1 MLSFGDPD
9 PEILY
14 IVTMVVDQLERDA
27 NIDPSD
33 VMVIGAH
40 ARDIIHSG
48 LGHGG
53 GLRPLASAGVHDLLL
68 DRRALVRGAGAFH
81 RPGRPPAT

>member
-27 NIDPSD
+27 NIDPSE

-53 GLRPLASAGVHDLLL
+53 PPRRTDDVDLAL
-68 DRRALVRGAGAFH
+68 ALSS
-81 RPGRPPAT
+81 